1 MANAPRDADATRDA
15 DVTKDKTRSK
25 KLFAICLALP
35 EATREVQGSHASFRV
50 GKKVFAYYLNNHHGD
65 GIVSVCCKALPGDN
79 ERLIASN
86 PRKFYMPAYIGPR
99 GWVGLRLDRPAVDWR
114 EVKELVQGSYM
125 QTAPKKLVKL
135 LAEV

>member
-1 MANAPRDADATRDA
+1 MADATRDA
-15 DVTKDKTRSK
+15 DATQDKARLK
-25 KLFAICLALP
+25 KLSAICLALP
-35 EATREVQGSHASFRV
+35 EATREDQGSHASFRV
-50 GKKVFAYYLNNHHGD
+50 GKKVFAYYLNDHHGD

-99 GWVGLRLDRPAVDWR
+99 GWVGLRLDRPTVDWR
-114 EVKELVQGSYM
+114 EVKELVQGSYI

-135 LAEV
+135 LAEI